1 MNYANERIFLC
12 WITNCNHNNIP
23 YWYSGWINVCTR
35 MDASILMEK
44 RVKRILARIALVGIS
59 ISILIFFILGRNYSI
74 GFFIGWLAGMIIFY
88 LENRSRNPL

>member
-44 RVKRILARIALVGIS
+44 RVKRILARNVLIG
-59 ISILIFFILGRNYSI
+59 ILISTLVLFIFGKEYGITFFA
-74 GFFIGWLAGMIIFY
+74 GWIVGMIISC
-88 LENRSRNPL
+88 LEKRPHKPL